1 MSYQRYRQ
9 YVDNQIPVDVI
20 APIRQYWLSHIIELI
35 PGDLHAV
42 EKSRI
47 EDFIDKMLNEINK
60 DYFYSVKK
68 SILDYILKDEN
79 EMFRFGIQ
87 KVLNHPNNW
96 DDDYY
101 KGIELN
107 EEWNHN
113 VIMARMLM
121 SEYLSI
127 ISRATLQ
134 LMRLW

>member
-1 MSYQRYRQ
+1 M
-9 YVDNQIPVDVI
+9 
-20 APIRQYWLSHIIELI
+20 
-35 PGDLHAV
+35 
-42 EKSRI
+42 KSASI
-47 EDFIDKMLNEINK
+47 
-60 DYFYSVKK
+60 YFDSVKK
-68 SILDYILKDEN
+68 SILDYILKDDN
-79 EMFRFGIQ
+79 EMRRFGIQ
-87 KVLNHPNNW
+87 KVLNHPINW

-107 EEWNHN
+107 EEWKHN